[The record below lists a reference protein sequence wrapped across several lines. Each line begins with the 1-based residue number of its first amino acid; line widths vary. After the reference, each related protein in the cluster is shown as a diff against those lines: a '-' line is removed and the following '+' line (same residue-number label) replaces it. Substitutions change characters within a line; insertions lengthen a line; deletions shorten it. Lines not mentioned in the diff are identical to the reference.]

1 MGKLVYEIK
10 CEGEEDEEERG
21 GPTAWFRLGV
31 WDQQGSMA
39 LLIRSVVFVE
49 ANTTGR
55 GRGTGRAGDSSCCRA
70 RTVGVA
76 RGAPS
81 LVVTPVPHRSCH
93 LPPRVLFRP
102 SRLKVRLAP
111 PLPSPPLDHV
121 RGRAP
126 PHVTASRNLTAS
138 IWLV

>member
-21 GPTAWFRLGV
+21 GPQHGLG
-31 WDQQGSMA
+31 
-39 LLIRSVVFVE
+39 LE
-49 ANTTGR
+49 C
-55 GRGTGRAGDSSCCRA
+55 GTSKDRWLCLYA

-81 LVVTPVPHRSCH
+81 LVVTPVPHRSCR

-111 PLPSPPLDHV
+111 PLPSPPLYHV